1 MKNFHEKR
9 HMKKLKKLQEM
20 KKNRKSNPTDE
31 NNENC
36 DTITVSGIEIC
47 IKFIIIYF
55 LHNILFQV
63 F

>member
-1 MKNFHEKR
+1 
-9 HMKKLKKLQEM
+9 MKKLKKLQEM